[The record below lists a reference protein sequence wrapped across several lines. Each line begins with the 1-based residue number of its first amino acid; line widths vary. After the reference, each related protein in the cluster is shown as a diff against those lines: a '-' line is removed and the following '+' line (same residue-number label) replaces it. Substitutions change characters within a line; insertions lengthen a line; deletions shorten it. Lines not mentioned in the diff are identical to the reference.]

1 MGRREGQYGVSR
13 SEPFDSFGNFPGV
26 CGRMSDTLSA
36 DVWTVQFRLW
46 DGRFCMEDFILR
58 NCGTYPDGAYG
69 ISLVWSSAVFNDSDK
84 AALQAPSFRYDANIG
99 DNRDDHF
106 DDFSRSGRTT
116 DDALHRG

>member
-1 MGRREGQYGVSR
+1 M
-13 SEPFDSFGNFPGV
+13 
-26 CGRMSDTLSA
+26 
-36 DVWTVQFRLW
+36 
-46 DGRFCMEDFILR
+46 R

-84 AALQAPSFRYDANIG
+84 AALQALSFRYDANIG